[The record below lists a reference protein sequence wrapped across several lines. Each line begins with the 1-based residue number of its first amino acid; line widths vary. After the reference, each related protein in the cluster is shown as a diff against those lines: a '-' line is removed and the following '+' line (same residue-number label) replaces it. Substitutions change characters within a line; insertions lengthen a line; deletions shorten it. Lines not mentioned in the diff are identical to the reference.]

1 MNDASPPLLLFG
13 DFRIDRRKRTLARAD
28 GEVMALTPKHFDTLL
43 YLVENA
49 GEVLEKDRMMSA
61 LWPGMVVEENNLSQA
76 ISQLRRILGDDGTEH
91 RYILTVPRRG
101 YRFVAEVRAQE
112 VLPAMPTIEPPTV
125 PPTTVP
131 MDSPVQ
137 GPPIEPAI
145 DLPNHSLADST
156 QVSATR
162 APTPARRRMWAAGA
176 AFVAMV
182 AVVGGAWN
190 MLADD
195 RGSNAGKSI
204 AVMPFVNF
212 SGDKADEFF
221 SEGITEDLVTQL
233 AQISEL
239 KVISRTSILQ
249 YRDTKKPLREIAREL
264 GVAHILQGS
273 VRRGDNSFRITAQ
286 LIDPAK
292 EGHLWAKS
300 YDRDIKD
307 VLAVQSEV
315 TREIAAALR
324 AKLLAPEQEQ
334 LARHAKG
341 NPESHLLYR
350 RGIFLIG
357 VHRERTEA
365 DVRQAQKYFERIIET
380 DPASPLGYAGLA
392 AYHIR
397 SIAWGYA
404 TPVEGYARAD
414 GLVKKALAADG
425 NSAEAHTISA
435 YVQGPGNW
443 DWKKAEESARR
454 AIELN
459 PGDADAWDIL
469 RATALEPTGRLDE
482 AVAAQRRAV
491 LLDPRNVAM
500 AHRLAFLFI
509 YERRY
514 DEALKQARANLEL
527 DPKYLNNHVVI
538 ARAHEAKGEF
548 AQALAAYRIPQWAFL
563 PEEAIADI
571 EAALAKT
578 GAEGYW
584 RARSAWQ
591 RRYAVQQPEGTYFT
605 AAMAAQAG
613 DIDDAFREL
622 NRAIDARSQFL
633 VFAKIEPLF
642 DPLRGDARFTAALKR
657 LNLH

>member
-162 APTPARRRMWAAGA
+162 APTPARRRMWVAGA

-324 AKLLAPEQEQ
+324 A
-334 LARHAKG
+334 
-341 NPESHLLYR
+341 
-350 RGIFLIG
+350 
-357 VHRERTEA
+357 
-365 DVRQAQKYFERIIET
+365 
-380 DPASPLGYAGLA
+380 
-392 AYHIR
+392 
-397 SIAWGYA
+397 
-404 TPVEGYARAD
+404 
-414 GLVKKALAADG
+414 
-425 NSAEAHTISA
+425 
-435 YVQGPGNW
+435 
-443 DWKKAEESARR
+443 
-454 AIELN
+454 IELN

-491 LLDPRNVAM
+491 LLDPRNAAM

>member
-1 MNDASPPLLLFG
+1 
-13 DFRIDRRKRTLARAD
+13 
-28 GEVMALTPKHFDTLL
+28 
-43 YLVENA
+43 
-49 GEVLEKDRMMSA
+49 
-61 LWPGMVVEENNLSQA
+61 
-76 ISQLRRILGDDGTEH
+76 
-91 RYILTVPRRG
+91 
-101 YRFVAEVRAQE
+101 VRAQE
-112 VLPAMPTIEPPTV
+112 VLPAMPPPTLSIEVPAV
-125 PPTTVP
+125 PPTTILTDSLVQDP
-131 MDSPVQ
+131 PIASAIDAPDHSKVDSPCEHVTWAS
-137 GPPIEPAI
+137 PP
-145 DLPNHSLADST
+145 
-156 QVSATR
+156 V
-162 APTPARRRMWAAGA
+162 RRRKWAAGA
-176 AFVAMV
+176 ALMVVLAVA
-182 AVVGGAWN
+182 GGAWKT
-190 MLADD
+190 LVVDS
-195 RGSNAGKSI
+195 GSSAGKSI

-212 SGDKADEFF
+212 SGDKEDEFF

-249 YRDTKKPLREIAREL
+249 YKDSKKPLREIAREL

-273 VRRGDNSFRITAQ
+273 VRRGDNTFRITAQ

-300 YDRDIKD
+300 YDRDMKD

-324 AKLLAPEQEQ
+324 AKLLAPEREQ

-365 DVRQAQKYFERIIET
+365 DIRQAQKYFERIIET

-404 TPVEGYARAD
+404 TPAEGYTRAD
-414 GLVKKALAADG
+414 GLVKKALAADAQ
-425 NSAEAHTISA
+425 SAEAHTISA

-443 DWKKAEESARR
+443 DWKKAEASARR

-482 AVAAQRRAV
+482 AVTAQRRAV
-491 LLDPRNVAM
+491 LLDPRNAAM

-509 YERRY
+509 YQRRY

-527 DPKYLNNHVVI
+527 DPKYLNNYVVI

-563 PEEAIADI
+563 PEEAIAEV
-571 EAALAKT
+571 EAALAKSGT
-578 GAEGYW
+578 EGYW
-584 RARSAWQ
+584 RARLAWQ
-591 RRYAVQQPEGTYFT
+591 RRYAAQQPEGNYFA

-613 DIDDAFREL
+613 DIDDAFSEL
-622 NRAIDARSQFL
+622 NRAIDARNLFL
-633 VFAKIEPLF
+633 IYTKIDPLF
-642 DPLRGDARFTAALKR
+642 DPLRGDARFAAALQR
-657 LNLH
+657 LSLN